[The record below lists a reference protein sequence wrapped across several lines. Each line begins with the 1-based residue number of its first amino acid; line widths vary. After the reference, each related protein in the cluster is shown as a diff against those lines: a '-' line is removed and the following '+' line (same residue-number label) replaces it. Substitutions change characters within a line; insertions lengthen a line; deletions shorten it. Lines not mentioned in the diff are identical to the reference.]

1 MALLTKLADTRLLLQ
16 EWLSAPK
23 RIGAVAPSS
32 RRLAEAMASWVPC
45 ESPGLVVEL
54 GAGTGAVT
62 KALLAHGVP
71 AEQLVA
77 VENTPAMA
85 ALLRKRFPQI
95 RVIEGDARSL
105 SQLLRPHLPNGQS
118 VATVVSSLPLRHFSP
133 EDATAL
139 ARQIRQLLPPL
150 GRWIQFTYHIG
161 NGKPPRGVA
170 FKVRHSDVVWLNVPP
185 ARVMVY
191 EK

>member
-1 MALLTKLADTRLLLQ
+1 MALLTKLADTRLLLR

-32 RRLAEAMASWVPC
+32 QRLAKAMACWVPR
-45 ESPGLVVEL
+45 EAHGLVVEL

-62 KALLAHGVP
+62 QALLAQGVS
-71 AEQLVA
+71 EKRLLA
-77 VENTPAMA
+77 VENTPAMTK
-85 ALLRKRFPQI
+85 LLRQRFP
-95 RVIEGDARSL
+95 RVHVIEGDARSL
-105 SQLLRPHLPNGQS
+105 VELLRPFLPKGES
-118 VATVVSSLPLRHFSP
+118 VATIVSSLPLRHFSA
-133 EDATAL
+133 EDTAAL
-139 ARQIRQLLPPL
+139 ARQIRALLPSQ

-161 NGKPPRGVA
+161 NGTPPGGVP

-185 ARVMVY
+185 ARVLVY